1 MMKMSQLAP
10 IGDAAASQGGARRR
24 ALRQWMQVMGS
35 ELNRRWL
42 GDDFSERM
50 AALHG
55 RYAPALTGVDSSAVE
70 SAAKL
75 LGLFHRFYFRTQVHG
90 IENVPAGRVIIVANH
105 SGQVPID
112 AAILGCSLFFDA
124 VQPRLVR
131 AMVDRWVA
139 QLPFVCQ
146 FFSKIG
152 SRVGTPTVAKELLRD
167 EEALLVFP
175 EGIRGISKPFS
186 QRYQL
191 QPFGH
196 GFMRLA
202 LETDS
207 PILPVAVIGAEEQ
220 YVNLGNS
227 ESIARLLKMPVYP
240 LIPQMYLPFGQLPLP
255 TKYRLYFGEPLR
267 FRGRADAKPDAIAAQ
282 VHVVQKA
289 IQSQLILGL
298 QQRRGVFF

>member
-1 MMKMSQLAP
+1 MMKLAQLAP
-10 IGDAAASQGGARRR
+10 DRDVSTSQVGSQRGAF
-24 ALRQWMQVMGS
+24 LQWMQVMGS
-35 ELNRRWL
+35 ELSRRWL

-50 AALHG
+50 ASLRG
-55 RYAPALTGVDSSAVE
+55 RYAPDATGVDSAAVE

-90 IENVPAGRVIIVANH
+90 IENVPDGRVIIVANH

-112 AAILGCSLFFDA
+112 AAILGCALFFDA
-124 VQPRLVR
+124 AQPRLVR
-131 AMVDRWVA
+131 AMVDRWVT

-152 SRVGTPTVAKELLRD
+152 SRVGTPTVAKELLSD

-186 QRYQL
+186 HRYQL

-202 LETDS
+202 LETNS

-227 ESIARLLKMPVYP
+227 DTIARFLRMPVYP
-240 LIPQMYLPFGQLPLP
+240 LIPQMYLPLGQLPFP

-289 IQSQLILGL
+289 IQAQLNVGL